1 MKNVPT
7 LLVKIVLKLLGLKAV
22 ATYGGIHEKKNI
34 GSGTYISWTAI
45 LITSEKKTQAI
56 MKTNKSLKHL
66 EILIKNNRCYL

>member
-34 GSGTYISWTAI
+34 GSGTYIS
-45 LITSEKKTQAI
+45 
-56 MKTNKSLKHL
+56 
-66 EILIKNNRCYL
+66 